1 MLFLK
6 YVLIEYISYSSQTI
20 LIKEKD
26 LSSQIGRTDSNNE
39 ANSYIIRQP
48 AAEGTNTEIA
58 TKTTILNLMVLK
70 FLKVS
75 VFVMK
80 SPEHDYL

>member
-26 LSSQIGRTDSNNE
+26 LSSQIGRTDSKNE
-39 ANSYIIRQP
+39 ANSCIIRQP

-58 TKTTILNLMVLK
+58 KKTTILNLMVLK

>member
-58 TKTTILNLMVLK
+58 KKTTILNLMVLK

>member
-58 TKTTILNLMVLK
+58 KKTTILNLMV
-70 FLKVS
+70 F
-75 VFVMK
+75 K
-80 SPEHDYL
+80 SF

>member
-39 ANSYIIRQP
+39 VNSYIIRQP
-48 AAEGTNTEIA
+48 VAEGTNTEIA
-58 TKTTILNLMVLK
+58 KKTTILNLIVFKSFEILK
-70 FLKVS
+70 SQCFCYEI
-75 VFVMK
+75 
-80 SPEHDYL
+80 PRA